1 MNTTPIF
8 FFRNE
13 SDRIALSE
21 WRNALR
27 RDERKLV
34 FTNGVFDLLH
44 AGHVSYLA
52 EARGLGDAL
61 IIGLNADES
70 VRRLKGPNRPLQSE
84 FDRAL
89 VLAALKCA
97 DAVAIFD
104 DDTPYDLIAHVLPDV
119 LVKGGD
125 WSVEKIVGRDVVEAN
140 GGKVLPLP
148 FIEGRSTTGIV
159 DRIIERYT
167 KETPEITTSEAEIA

>member
-1 MNTTPIF
+1 MLAKNGQ
-8 FFRNE
+8 
-13 SDRIALSE
+13 
-21 WRNALR
+21 
-27 RDERKLV
+27 KLV

-52 EARGLGDAL
+52 EARELGDAL

-70 VRRLKGPNRPLQSE
+70 VRRLKGPNRPIQSE

-89 VLAALKCA
+89 VLAALKSA
-97 DAVAIFD
+97 DAVVIFD
-104 DDTPYDLIAHVLPDV
+104 SDTPYDLIEHVLPDI

-125 WSVEKIVGRDVVEAN
+125 WSVDKIVGRDIVEKN

-148 FIEGRSTTGIV
+148 FVDGRSTTGIV
-159 DRIIERYT
+159 EKILERYHHM
-167 KETPEITTSEAEIA
+167 

>member
-1 MNTTPIF
+1 MHQTPIF

-13 SDRIALSE
+13 SDRHALTE
-21 WRNALR
+21 WRNGLTKNGQ
-27 RDERKLV
+27 KLV

-44 AGHVSYLA
+44 AGHVSYLS
-52 EARGLGDAL
+52 EARNLGDGL

-70 VRRLKGPNRPLQSE
+70 VRRLKGPKRPIQSE

-89 VLAALKCA
+89 LLAALKCT
-97 DAVAIFD
+97 DAVVIFD
-104 DDTPYDLIAHVLPDV
+104 SDTPYDLIEHVLPDI

-125 WSVEKIVGRDVVEAN
+125 WAVEQIIGKDIVERN

-148 FIEGRSTTGIV
+148 FIDGLSTTGIV
-159 DRIIERYT
+159 EKVIARY
-167 KETPEITTSEAEIA
+167 SENQ